1 MLIICYRDS
10 NLFRR
15 EFMLSC
21 AKIILLMFLRRIF
34 SEDLW
39 GFVTTYLRLL
49 FDLFVVTLVNSFRVY
64 KKLENQD
71 LTLKEF
77 KICIELKLIASFVCR
92 KLTCPHHRPSKR
104 TKAQRPGPIPPS
116 HLPIFLKTRWRCTVC
131 AQARKENRTFVS
143 CSLCDVAVFL

>member
-1 MLIICYRDS
+1 
-10 NLFRR
+10 
-15 EFMLSC
+15 MLSC

-71 LTLKEF
+71 LTIK
-77 KICIELKLIASFVCR
+77 
-92 KLTCPHHRPSKR
+92 
-104 TKAQRPGPIPPS
+104 
-116 HLPIFLKTRWRCTVC
+116 
-131 AQARKENRTFVS
+131 
-143 CSLCDVAVFL
+143 SLRYA